1 MSSNGQK
8 VIENNPIGSQTGAD
22 AQEISAGILILL
34 YVLKDIISIAK
45 EEKHN

>member
-8 VIENNPIGSQTGAD
+8 VIENNPIGLETGAN
-22 AQEISAGILILL
+22 AQEISAGIVILL
-34 YVLKDIISIAK
+34 YVLNDIISIAK